1 MDILYVVLLFLQKK
15 NKKELLCRNC
25 GGNAGFPDGM
35 ADAYRKRL
43 DAVLDSLYDHCNWN
57 DVSVF
62 MDGHRGYLENGSI
75 LLHESVSDGRI
86 YGFPGMA
93 AGIFCL
99 QGKD

>member
-25 GGNAGFPDGM
+25 GGNAGFTDGM

-62 MDGHRGYLENGSI
+62 MDWRQRDKSNIQVKQI
-75 LLHESVSDGRI
+75 LKITQKSQWNLKIRVV
-86 YGFPGMA
+86 
-93 AGIFCL
+93 
-99 QGKD
+99 K